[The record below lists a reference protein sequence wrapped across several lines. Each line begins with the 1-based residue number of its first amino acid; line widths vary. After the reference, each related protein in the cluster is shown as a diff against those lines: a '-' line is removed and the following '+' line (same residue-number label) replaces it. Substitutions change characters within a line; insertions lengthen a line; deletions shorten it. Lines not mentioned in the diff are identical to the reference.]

1 MHPTPHNNESRDI
14 NPFRRALRH
23 PPPYVPRKPRPSS
36 PHYMPC
42 FPSPEYPENLLRD
55 WPWDWDDTTSPDSSP
70 YMSSHSDETSHEVD
84 STVRQQSKLE
94 SMLLAALD
102 ELYVV
107 QMFEDL
113 ICQPTSPRSEH
124 RPTKSLLDLPNELL
138 MMTFDCLPVDE
149 IVSLRSTCKL
159 FAELTKSSAL
169 YRSVLV
175 DQFPWASDDP
185 QGVSVPRFYT
195 EYILPNIRHLTV
207 ILPDNGSNTIP
218 HRGMFQAMDCQDGVC
233 TPAFIYT
240 FLNAIPWNQLKT
252 LIFPRSGSLV
262 ILDIWAKL
270 LAQQTHLRTVN
281 LSGACLDTDCMEL
294 LSAMNRLEHLDL
306 SGVLAVD
313 GWEDLTEAFVHS
325 EAWKA
330 IRYMD
335 HSACVNIDKLMF
347 KEFLKSLPVSLRYLD
362 LSALPWVDS
371 AMLEG
376 VRVWGRRDGDGPREG
391 PVQLRWIGL
400 RGTMVSEV
408 DLCTLNA
415 QWTKSKLQGMESLS
429 GGAIKALQLKEQEI
443 VDRYNLELLQVD
455 HAFTAL
461 FNGAHSAYD
470 IHHGRRDIGHCL
482 SMITALIERIEH
494 IGSYVILEGFTEEA
508 EQMIRSRVKEDATR
522 DLRVWTDRGA
532 VLNWR
537 YERWNYACRLGEFL
551 SNVAKLD

>member
-1 MHPTPHNNESRDI
+1 MDPTPHNNESRDI

-23 PPPYVPRKPRPSS
+23 PPPHVPREPSTSS
-36 PHYMPC
+36 PQHMPV

-55 WPWDWDDTTSPDSSP
+55 WSWDWEDTMSPDSNP
-70 YMSSHSDETSHEVD
+70 HMSSHSDETSHEVD
-84 STVRQQSKLE
+84 SIVRQQSKLE
-94 SMLLAALD
+94 CMLLTALD
-102 ELYVV
+102 DLYVA

-113 ICQPTSPRSEH
+113 LCQPPSPRSEH
-124 RPTKSLLDLPNELL
+124 RPTRSLLGLPNELL
-138 MMTFDCLPVDE
+138 MMTFNCLPVE
-149 IVSLRSTCKL
+149 QIVSLRSTCKL
-159 FAELTKSSAL
+159 FAELTKSRAL

-175 DQFPWASDDP
+175 DQFPWASDDL

-195 EYILPNIRHLTV
+195 EYILPHIRHLTV
-207 ILPDNGSNTIP
+207 ILPDNGLNTIP

-233 TPAFIYT
+233 TPSFIYT
-240 FLNAIPWNQLKT
+240 FLDSIPCHQLET
-252 LIFPRSGSLV
+252 LIFPRSGFLV

-270 LAQQTHLRTVN
+270 LAQQRHLRTVN

-335 HSACVNIDKLMF
+335 LSACVNIDKVVF

-371 AMLEG
+371 SMLEG
-376 VRVWGRRDGDGPREG
+376 VKVWGRRDGDGVREG

-400 RGTMVSEV
+400 KGTKVSEV
-408 DLCTLNA
+408 DLCTLNS
-415 QWTKSKLQGMESLS
+415 QWAKSKLQGMESLS
-429 GGAIKALQLKEQEI
+429 QRAIKALQLNKQEI
-443 VDRYNLELLQVD
+443 VDQYNLELLQVD
-455 HAFTAL
+455 HAFTPS
-461 FNGAHSAYD
+461 FNRAHSAYD

-482 SMITALIERIEH
+482 SKISALIECQEH
-494 IGSYVILEGFTEEA
+494 IQSYVILEGFTEEA
-508 EQMIRSRVKEDATR
+508 EQMIRSRVEDDATR
-522 DLRVWTDRGA
+522 YLRVWSDRGV

-551 SNVAKLD
+551 SNVAKVD